1 MSEKI
6 AAQLATVIAS
16 FEPLG
21 KQKRETQKTLLAA
34 MLRTKKTEVRSGDR
48 VFVIKSVKKRPKAI
62 NYANLVAW
70 YDAFNEGND
79 DGFDIQE
86 FITFIKGERDKSVS
100 GQFNNVLRSTVVA
113 E

>member
-34 MLRTKKTEVRSGDR
+34 MLKSKKTEVRSGDR
-48 VFVIKSVKKRPKAI
+48 VFVVKSVKKRPKAI

-70 YDAFNEGND
+70 YEAYSDTGGD
-79 DGFDIQE
+79 SFDIGD
-86 FITFIKGERDKSVS
+86 FVTFIKGEREKSVS
-100 GQFNNVLRSTVVA
+100 GVFNNVLRSTVVA
-113 E
+113 D

>member
-48 VFVIKSVKKRPKAI
+48 VFVIKNVKKARKPSTTPIWWLGTMLSTKETTTVSTFRSLSLSSR
-62 NYANLVAW
+62 AN
-70 YDAFNEGND
+70 G
-79 DGFDIQE
+79 
-86 FITFIKGERDKSVS
+86 TSP
-100 GQFNNVLRSTVVA
+100 
-113 E
+113 

>member
-1 MSEKI
+1 MSERI
-6 AAQLATVIAS
+6 AAQLATVIAT

-34 MLRTKKTEVRSGDR
+34 MLKGKKTEVRSGDR
-48 VFVIKSVKKRPKAI
+48 VFVVKSVKKRPKAI
-62 NYANLVAW
+62 NYANLVTW
-70 YDAFNEGND
+70 YEAFGDNHG

-100 GQFNNVLRSTVVA
+100 GIFNHVLRSTVVT